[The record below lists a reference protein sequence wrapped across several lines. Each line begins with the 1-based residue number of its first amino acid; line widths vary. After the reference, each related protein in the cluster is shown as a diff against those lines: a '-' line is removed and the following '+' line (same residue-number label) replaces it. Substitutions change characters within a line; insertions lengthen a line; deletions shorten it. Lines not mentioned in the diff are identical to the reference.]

1 VFGRSYP
8 PANVR
13 SAAWYLAGVALLAV
27 PLYFLLTSTTS
38 DPGLD
43 VIATAE
49 LDLLIPAGIG
59 LFATAGL
66 LYMGFRFAYPVV
78 MVAMVGFVA
87 QALLAAKPDL
97 LQVLVPA
104 PALLLLLTPS
114 ALSWFFGRTRHV
126 GVAEREFHLPHR

>member
-1 VFGRSYP
+1 VLGRSYP
-8 PANVR
+8 PGSVR
-13 SAAWYLAGVALLAV
+13 TAAWYLACVSLLAAPV
-27 PLYFLLTSTTS
+27 YFLLTSTTL
-38 DPGLD
+38 DPGVD
-43 VIATAE
+43 VFATAE

-87 QALLAAKPDL
+87 QALLAPEREL

-114 ALSWFFGRTRHV
+114 ALSWFFGLTRHV